1 MGLLERLLGRL
12 RRGGRRAELGVGE
25 LARRI
30 GMSEAELRAVRVEY
44 REFAVRKRGGGVR
57 RLAAPAATLKGVQR
71 RILRRVLARPLA
83 HEAAVGFERG
93 RSFVHHA
100 AWHAGRA
107 VVIRIDVRDFF
118 PSTGA
123 ERVRGL
129 MRRLGWGEEAADL
142 LVRLCTYKGG
152 LPQGAPTSPR
162 LANLVNWDLDARCAA
177 VARLAARAGARYS
190 RYADDLTFSLE
201 RDDRAAVAMIVHSV
215 RGILRECGYE
225 MHMKKKLHIRR
236 RHQRQEVTGLVV
248 NDGPPRLP
256 RRVRRWLRAVEHR
269 IAVGGRRATLTPA
282 QVEGWRALAGM
293 VERQGS
299 AEAGEDPGVSRS

>member
-1 MGLLERLLGRL
+1 MGLLRRVFERF
-12 RRGGRRAELGVGE
+12 RRGGGGRRGGLGVAE
-25 LARRI
+25 LARRV

-44 REFAVRKRGGGVR
+44 REFAVPKRGGGAR
-57 RLAAPAATLKGVQR
+57 RLAAPARPLKSVQR

-100 AWHAGRA
+100 AFHAGRA

-123 ERVRGL
+123 ERVRAL
-129 MRRLGWGEEAADL
+129 MRRLGWDAEAADL

-177 VARLAARAGARYS
+177 VAAWVGARYS

-201 RDDRAAVAMIVHSV
+201 RDDREAVGRILRSA
-215 RGILRECGYE
+215 RWILRECGYQ
-225 MHMKKKLHIRR
+225 MHVKKKLHIRR

-269 IAVGGRRATLTPA
+269 IAMGGAAGRATLTPA
-282 QVEGWRALAGM
+282 QLAGWRALAGM
-293 VERQGS
+293 VERQ
-299 AEAGEDPGVSRS
+299 AVEGESGG